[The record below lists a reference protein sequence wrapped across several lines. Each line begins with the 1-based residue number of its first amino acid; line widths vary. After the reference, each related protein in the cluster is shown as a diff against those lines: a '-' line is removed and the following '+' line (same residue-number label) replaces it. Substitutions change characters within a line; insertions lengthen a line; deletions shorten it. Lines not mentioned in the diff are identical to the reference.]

1 MRNGKPMPV
10 YERIKA
16 DVLDNIDRGLWRPG
30 DRIPSEHELVKQF
43 GVSRMTVNRAMR
55 ELSDAGR
62 LLRIPGTGTF
72 VAQPDTDSSLL
83 DIQSVDEYIA
93 GRGGKHRSQLVSLEM
108 VAADDVSAPHLELNV
123 GDDLFHIVMLHFDGD
138 VPLQFEDRYVNAG
151 LVPGFMEQDFRAVT
165 PSRYLVDEVPVTE
178 IEHTIEAVLPSDEEA
193 RHLCIVADEPCLV
206 LRRRTWWN
214 VSVVTSVRLVSP
226 GSLFSL
232 SGRFKPFTR
241 R

>member
-1 MRNGKPMPV
+1 MPV
-10 YERIKA
+10 YEKIKA
-16 DVLDNIDRGLWRPG
+16 DVLDNIDHGLWRPG

-93 GRGGKHRSQLVSLEM
+93 ARGGEHRSELLSLDR
-108 VAADDVSAPHLELNV
+108 VAADKGNAPFLELNV
-123 GDDLFHIVMLHFDGD
+123 GEDLFHIVMLHFDGA
-138 VPLQFEDRYVNAG
+138 VPLQLEDRYVNAG
-151 LVPGFMEQDFRAVT
+151 LVPAFQEQDFLAVT

-178 IEHTIEAVLPSDEEA
+178 IEHTIEAVLPSEDEA
-193 RHLCIVADEPCLV
+193 HRLCIDGSEPCLV

-214 VSVVTSVRLVSP
+214 STVVTSVRLVSP

>member
-1 MRNGKPMPV
+1 MRNDKPMPV
-10 YERIKA
+10 YEKIKS
-16 DVLDNIDRGLWRPG
+16 DVLDNIDQGLWRPG

-83 DIQSVDEYIA
+83 DIQSVDEYIVA
-93 GRGGKHRSQLVSLEM
+93 RGGVHRSQLLRLDR
-108 VAADDVSAPHLELNV
+108 VAADKDNAPFLELDV
-123 GDDLFHIVMLHFDGD
+123 GEDLFHIAMLHFDGA
-138 VPLQFEDRYVNAG
+138 VPLQLEDRYVNAG
-151 LVPGFMEQDFRAVT
+151 LVPAFQEQDFLTVT
-165 PSRYLVDEVPVTE
+165 PSRYLVDEVPVTK
-178 IEHTIEAVLPSDEEA
+178 IEHTIEAVLPSAEEA
-193 RHLCIVADEPCLV
+193 RRLCIDGGEPCLV

-214 VSVVTSVRLVSP
+214 STVVTSVRLVSP

-232 SGRFKPFTR
+232 SGRFKPFSR

>member
-1 MRNGKPMPV
+1 MRNEKPMPV
-10 YERIKA
+10 YEKIKA
-16 DVLDNIDRGLWRPG
+16 DVLDNIDQGLWRPG

-93 GRGGKHRSQLVSLEM
+93 ARGGSHRSQLLSLER
-108 VAADDVSAPHLELNV
+108 VAADKTNAPFLELNV
-123 GDDLFHIVMLHFDGD
+123 GEDLFHIVMLHFDGA
-138 VPLQFEDRYVNAG
+138 VPLQLEDRYVNAG
-151 LVPGFMEQDFRAVT
+151 LVPGFQEQDFLAVT

-178 IEHTIEAVLPSDEEA
+178 IEHTIESVLPSEVEA
-193 RHLCIVADEPCLV
+193 SHLCIDRGEPCLV

-214 VSVVTSVRLVSP
+214 SSVVTSVRLVSP